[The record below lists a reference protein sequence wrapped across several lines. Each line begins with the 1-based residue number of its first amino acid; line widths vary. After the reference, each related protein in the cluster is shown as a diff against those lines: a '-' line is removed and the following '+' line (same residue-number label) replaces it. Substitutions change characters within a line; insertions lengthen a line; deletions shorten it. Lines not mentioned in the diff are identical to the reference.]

1 MFKSTYF
8 FRILFF
14 LLFFSALSKPNIY
27 GQCNTVDPIPLVS
40 ATFNGLTTSSS
51 SAGVCNP
58 LLGCVISNVSA
69 LIDADLTN
77 FATASTTLGAG
88 VTHNLRVT
96 DGNSTYASGTFA
108 GYRIAPS
115 GGLLSLDLLN
125 GISIKTYLGGVLKE
139 THTGSALVSLNLL
152 SNPGNFLVGFNS
164 NQSFDAIEISIGSLL
179 SVSASTAVYYPVIVN
194 YCAGPQLDC
203 NAPTAMNYP
212 LFPTTIENGHT
223 GVSGLSI
230 GSVSNAGNVITAST
244 TDFASI
250 NLLLSVLGSGSLAVK
265 DQVVDY
271 PAGTYT
277 GFEIENSNLL
287 SIATLANIEIKTY
300 LNGIVSEQFLANS
313 LAVNA
318 VLLNGS
324 GRYKIGF
331 ITTQSF
337 DEVQIII
344 NQTAGVTLGTT
355 RVYNAVFENFCAGPA
370 LPCNT
375 PVAVTSPT
383 YPVFVNAIN
392 TGIDGLVCA
401 FCSVSDSENLIDA
414 DLLNFAQI
422 NLTAS
427 VGSAGSISIKDQIT
441 DYPAGSFAGFD
452 IENTVLLDIN
462 VLNAVVLTTYLNGVL
477 QESKTGNSALVSVG
491 TNLLVGGSR
500 KTIGFVTALPFD
512 EVKITLINT
521 ALVSLG
527 TTKIYSAVFE
537 NFCPPTVAC
546 DTTYVWTNPDF
557 PVIIDGDN
565 TGIDG
570 VACVACAVNN
580 TNNVLTPDSTDFAEI
595 RVTAGV
601 ISSAAIAVADQLFT
615 YPVGTFAGFTIKD
628 LNNLIELDLFQS
640 LTLSTYLDGQLQEAK
655 GGSQLLKLLI
665 TIPPV
670 GSGTGFYNVGFQ
682 ATLPFD
688 AIKISVGSLASAINN
703 INVYGAFVNTTNSD
717 GGTLLCSVS
726 SISITK
732 KGTYLDNNGDGIT
745 NIGDTIT
752 YAFVVTNTGDTDL
765 SAITVTDPNAVIT
778 GGPLATLAAGASD
791 STTFTGIHTISQ
803 SDIDAA
809 VVYNL
814 ATVVGTPPT
823 GANVTGT
830 STDPTPCTTCPVD
843 PRCLT
848 CTVTPLTPSPSI
860 ALVKTGT
867 VSGTGSIGDVI
878 TYTFA
883 VTNTGNTTITNIV
896 ITDPMVGLTIS
907 NNPIATL
914 APGASN
920 STVKGTYTITQS
932 DVDAGQVTNS
942 ALATGQDPKG
952 NAVRDVSGTTMTNDT
967 PTVTPVASSPSIAL
981 VKTGTVSGT
990 GSIGDVITYTFAVTN
1005 TGNTTITNIVITD
1018 PMVGLTIS
1026 NNPIA
1031 TLAPGASNSTVKGT
1045 YTITQ
1050 SDVDAGQVT
1059 NSALA
1064 TGQDPRGNAVRDVSG
1079 TTMTNDTPT
1088 VTPVAS
1094 SPSIALVK
1102 TGIVSGTGRV
1112 GDVIT
1117 YTFAVTNTGNTTLT
1131 NIVITDPMVGLTI
1144 SNNPIATLA
1153 PGASNSTVKGTYTIT
1168 QSDVDAGQVTN
1179 SALATG
1185 QDPRGNAVRD
1195 VSGTTMTNDTPTVIL
1210 LKENPS
1216 ITLTQRGVF
1225 EDRNGD
1231 GFAQVGETI
1240 RYSYTVMN
1248 MGNVT
1253 LNSVTLSDIM
1263 LGITIVGGPI
1273 RLSVGETNSTAFV
1286 GIYTLTQQDLIRGF
1300 VTDQTIAYGTSPLG
1314 TIVQDLSHESNPFED
1329 DAIVLGVKGCILIV
1343 FNAVS
1348 PNGDGLNDFFLIKG
1362 IDCFPNNTVEIYNRW
1377 GIKVYDIQGYDN
1389 DSKSFKGFSEGRVS
1403 IKESNGLPSGTYF
1416 YIIKYV
1422 DLNGIGIDKTGYLQ
1436 LSRN

>member
-8 FRILFF
+8 FRVLFF
-14 LLFFSALSKPNIY
+14 LLFFSGLSKPNLY

-96 DGNSTYASGTFA
+96 DGNATYASGTFA

-115 GGLLSLDLLN
+115 GGSLSLDLLN

-139 THTGSALVSLNLL
+139 THTGSALASLSVL
-152 SNPGNFLVGFNS
+152 SNPGNFIVGFNS

-179 SVSASTAVYYPVIVN
+179 SVATSTAVYYPVIVN

-223 GVSGLSI
+223 GVSGVSI
-230 GSVSNAGNVITAST
+230 GSVSNTGNVITAST

-250 NLLLSVLGSGSLAVK
+250 HLLLGVVGSGSLAVK

-271 PAGTYT
+271 PAGTYA

-287 SIATLANIEIKTY
+287 NIAALANVEVKTY
-300 LNGIVSEQFLANS
+300 LNGVAREQFSANN

-318 VLLNGS
+318 VLLNSS
-324 GRYKIGF
+324 GRYKVGF

-337 DEVQIII
+337 DEVQIIV
-344 NQTAGVTLGTT
+344 NQTVGVTLGTT
-355 RVYNAVFENFCAGPA
+355 RIYNAVFENFCAGPA

-383 YPVFVNAIN
+383 YPVFVNGAN

-401 FCSVSDSENLIDA
+401 LCSVSDSENLIDA

-441 DYPAGSFAGFD
+441 DYAAGSFAGFD
-452 IENTVLLDIN
+452 IENTAILDIN

-537 NFCPPTVAC
+537 NFCLPTVAC

-595 RVTAGV
+595 RITAGV

-843 PRCLT
+843 PTCLT
-848 CTVTPLTPSPSI
+848 C
-860 ALVKTGT
+860 
-867 VSGTGSIGDVI
+867 
-878 TYTFA
+878 
-883 VTNTGNTTITNIV
+883 
-896 ITDPMVGLTIS
+896 
-907 NNPIATL
+907 
-914 APGASN
+914 
-920 STVKGTYTITQS
+920 
-932 DVDAGQVTNS
+932 
-942 ALATGQDPKG
+942 
-952 NAVRDVSGTTMTNDT
+952 
-967 PTVTPVASSPSIAL
+967 TVTPVASSPSIAL

-990 GSIGDVITYTFAVTN
+990 GSVGDVITYTFAVTN
-1005 TGNTTITNIVITD
+1005 TGTTTITNIVITD
-1018 PMVGLTIS
+1018 PMAGLTIS

-1088 VTPVAS
+1088 VTIVPS
-1094 SPSIALVK
+1094 KPSIALVK
-1102 TGIVSGTGRV
+1102 TGTVSGTGSV

-1117 YTFAVTNTGNTTLT
+1117 YTFAVTNTGTTTIT

-1231 GFAQVGETI
+1231 GFAQIGETI

-1314 TIVQDLSHESNPFED
+1314 TIVQDLSHESNPLED
-1329 DAIVLGVKGCILIV
+1329 DAIVLGVKACILIV